1 MRTLLGIS
9 TGLLVLLVAATAM
22 AGAGGGGAP
31 AAGGGGSGPEPE
43 LYALAL
49 FSLLPGVY
57 FARRAL
63 APARRADSA
72 E

>member
-9 TGLLVLLVAATAM
+9 TGLFLLFLSATAL
-22 AGAGGGGAP
+22 AGGGGGGP
-31 AAGGGGSGPEPE
+31 PPGGGGSGPEPE
-43 LYALAL
+43 FYALAL

-57 FARRAL
+57 FARKAL
-63 APARRADSA
+63 APARRPDGV

>member
-1 MRTLLGIS
+1 MAKLLSVGTALGI
-9 TGLLVLLVAATAM
+9 LLLAQAAF
-22 AGAGGGGAP
+22 AGGGGGGPP

-43 LYALAL
+43 LFALAL

-57 FARRAL
+57 FARKAL
-63 APARRADSA
+63 GPSRSTA

>member
-1 MRTLLGIS
+1 MTKLLSIGTGIA
-9 TGLLVLLVAATAM
+9 LLLVASTAL
-22 AGAGGGGAP
+22 AGGGGGGPP

-43 LYALAL
+43 LFALAV

-57 FARRAL
+57 FARKAL
-63 APARRADSA
+63 APSRGPSA